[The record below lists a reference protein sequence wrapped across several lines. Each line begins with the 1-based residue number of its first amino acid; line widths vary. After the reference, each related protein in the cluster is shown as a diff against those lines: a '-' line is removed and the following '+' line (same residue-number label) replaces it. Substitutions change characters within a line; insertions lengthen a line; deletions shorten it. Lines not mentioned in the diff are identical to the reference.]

1 MGSLY
6 SAQRMVQS
14 GGAPEST
21 DALDASDA
29 VDASDASRAI
39 RSFLT
44 ENFLLDDDEID
55 DETSLIGSGIIDS
68 TGAMEVVAYLEET
81 FAIEVDDED
90 LVADNLDSI
99 ARLTRYVT
107 VKRSASA

>member
-1 MGSLY
+1 MSPLY
-6 SAQRMVQS
+6 SCASMVQS
-14 GGAPEST
+14 EKAPNDT
-21 DALDASDA
+21 GH
-29 VDASDASRAI
+29 AI
-39 RSFLT
+39 RTFLA

-81 FAIEVDDED
+81 FEIEVADED

-99 ARLTRYVT
+99 ARLTRYVGM
-107 VKRSASA
+107 KRSQPA

>member
-1 MGSLY
+1 
-6 SAQRMVQS
+6 MVQS
-14 GGAPEST
+14 EKAADDTG
-21 DALDASDA
+21 
-29 VDASDASRAI
+29 RAI
-39 RSFLT
+39 RTFLT
-44 ENFLLDDDEID
+44 ENFLLDDDEIG

-81 FAIEVDDED
+81 FDIEVADED

-107 VKRSASA
+107 TKRSPSA